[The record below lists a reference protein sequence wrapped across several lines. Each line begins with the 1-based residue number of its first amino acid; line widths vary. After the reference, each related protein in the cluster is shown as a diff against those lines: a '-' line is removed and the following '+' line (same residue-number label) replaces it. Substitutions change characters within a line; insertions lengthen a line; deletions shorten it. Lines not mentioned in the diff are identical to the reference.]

1 MSQNSTTPHGL
12 VRTVTSDFD
21 VSDLHEE
28 DEEVVEHVHPDGQLR
43 TGEWTAPVLDAPVSS
58 AASPAPAERA
68 STARPV
74 IITQTRNAG
83 KPAETIERPK
93 LAPKPKPKPK
103 PKKRGSLAERAMR
116 PKSAREA
123 LQQERA
129 RAKEVEAAT
138 APPPPAEIIQMACAS
153 LGDIHVRRILVL
165 DDRKSLAE
173 RWLAHRARGVV
184 REVLPLAVTAEVIM
198 DAAARVPRGRFFG
211 AEIEYEGRL
220 YAAIVDGDRVVLLA
234 LLEGPSVYLSS

>member
-1 MSQNSTTPHGL
+1 MSQNSTNPRDVG
-12 VRTVTSDFD
+12 RTVTSDFD
-21 VSDLHEE
+21 VSDLNAE

-43 TGEWTAPVLDAPVSS
+43 TGEWTAPPLDGPPPAI
-58 AASPAPAERA
+58 ASPAPSPR
-68 STARPV
+68 SSPARPV
-74 IITQTRNAG
+74 VITQTRNAG
-83 KPAETIERPK
+83 KPAEPVET
-93 LAPKPKPKPK
+93 APPPTPKPKPK

-116 PKSAREA
+116 PKSAKEA
-123 LQQERA
+123 LQQERVK
-129 RAKEVEAAT
+129 AKEAEAAH
-138 APPPPAEIIQMACAS
+138 APPAPAEIIQMACAS
-153 LGDIHVRRILVL
+153 LGEIQVRRILVL

-184 REVLPLAVTAEVIM
+184 RDDLPLAVTAEVIM

-234 LLEGPSVYLSS
+234 LLEGPSVYLTT